1 MSVDVGMDV
10 HRQRSPVA
18 IVDEAG
24 APSATATSPTIRPS

>member
-24 APSATATSPTIRPS
+24 APATSPTIRPS